1 MFQVVVSKQMIVA
14 SPPPRFVLARS
25 DLELWAL
32 LNPLLSTKRTLRLDF
47 LYGLGGLQKVAFLR
61 TSESSLIIITIHILQ
76 NEEQLMA
83 PPRGVGDGRVGGVQG
98 REGGRRRSARAYLPP
113 SSIMEINNLE
123 LT

>member
-14 SPPPRFVLARS
+14 SPPPRFVLPRS

-47 LYGLGGLQKVAFLR
+47 LYGLGELQKVTFLR
-61 TSESSLIIITIHILQ
+61 TSESSLIIIKIIITIHILQ
-76 NEEQLMA
+76 IEEQLRA

-98 REGGRRRSARAYLPP
+98 SEGGGGRRAHTCRPHQLWK
-113 SSIMEINNLE
+113 
-123 LT
+123 

>member
-1 MFQVVVSKQMIVA
+1 MFQVVGSKQMIVA

-47 LYGLGGLQKVAFLR
+47 LYGRGGLQKVAFLR
-61 TSESSLIIITIHILQ
+61 TSASYFIIITIHILQ

-83 PPRGVGDGRVGGVQG
+83 PPRGMGDGRVGGVQG
-98 REGGRRRSARAYLPP
+98 REGGGGRRAHTCRPHQLWK
-113 SSIMEINNLE
+113 
-123 LT
+123 